1 MPAHVAIRRGSGNG
15 GMGGSVNTL
24 REVRTPRSGAPFSV
38 FPPSC
43 STEEQ
48 LGNMLT
54 VPYRRVIPSC
64 DGILQAAA
72 HMHID
77 TQGQSDAQMEAELA
91 EYESHTA
98 QGTSH
103 LEQQLKEGLFTKVRC
118 VAPGKSS

>member
-1 MPAHVAIRRGSGNG
+1 
-15 GMGGSVNTL
+15 
-24 REVRTPRSGAPFSV
+24 
-38 FPPSC
+38 
-43 STEEQ
+43 
-48 LGNMLT
+48 MLT
-54 VPYRRVIPSC
+54 VPYRRVIPSCDGIRRVIPSC